1 MSNVFAALLKLK
13 RPLRYLIAL
22 LFFGLLLLLL
32 ILGIRGCRSKPASG
46 YERGGLRV
54 AVTETTPVVEIR
66 NGFAVLNQGKLMAY
80 DLNGKYM
87 WDYTMGSS
95 GGDVYLCAGS
105 NLVAMWSG
113 KDLVLLSHAGKVE
126 FSGSMHDTIQSV
138 RCGSEQ
144 AAVCIEGDKAILV
157 IDRSG
162 KTLDSISITQ
172 GSLVNYGFTST
183 DMMYV
188 LTLDASGV
196 AIRSDL
202 SIYQAGKL
210 LTANYTFR
218 DEMFHSVY
226 FDQTNLYL
234 IGTTNLVVLPQNAS
248 IDQAKKVVMRGW
260 VLLDYGDNNGKMG
273 LLFASMDDDGV
284 IDSTRLKYF
293 RDGVLTD
300 LVLPAECMRV
310 CVYQDK
316 IYGIQEQQ
324 LYIHTLRTGA
334 QTSLTSSQQTLDILE
349 IFKNGHFLSRQ
360 ADGVYL
366 CELPA

>member
-13 RPLRYLIAL
+13 RPIRYLIAL
-22 LFFGLLLLLL
+22 AFLGLLVLLLVF
-32 ILGIRGCRSKPASG
+32 GIRACRSKPASS
-46 YERGGLRV
+46 YEKGGLRV
-54 AVTETTPVVEIR
+54 AVTESTPVVEIR

-80 DLNGKYM
+80 DRTGKYM

-95 GGDVYLCAGS
+95 GGDIYVRSGT
-105 NLVAMWSG
+105 NLIAMWGG

-126 FSGSMHDTIQSV
+126 FSGSMHGVIQSV
-138 RCGSEQ
+138 RCGNEQ

-172 GSLVNYGFTST
+172 GSLVNYDFTST

-196 AIRSDL
+196 AVRSDL

-234 IGTTNLVVLPQNAS
+234 IGTTHLVVLPQNAS
-248 IDQAKKVVMRGW
+248 IDQAKKYVMKGW
-260 VLLDYGDNNGKMG
+260 TLMDYADNGGKMG
-273 LLFASMDDDGV
+273 LLFASMNDEGI
-284 IDSTRLKYF
+284 IDKTRLKYF
-293 RDGVLTD
+293 RDGTLTD
-300 LVLPAECMRV
+300 MVLPAECMRV

-316 IYGIQEQQ
+316 VYGIQEQQ
-324 LYIHTLRTGA
+324 LYIHNLRTGV
-334 QTSLTSSQQTLDILE
+334 QTSVSASRQTVDVLDV
-349 IFKNGHFLSRQ
+349 FKNGCFLSRQ
-360 ADGVYL
+360 ADGVYI
-366 CELPA
+366 CELSA